1 MNDTSA
7 FSVGYTML
15 TTRGT
20 KTRVDGQDWVRVVGS
35 EGNAAILSLG
45 VTHALTPKLSMVT
58 SLGVG
63 LTNDSPNYTFGI
75 RFPYRF

>member
-1 MNDTSA
+1 
-7 FSVGYTML
+7 
-15 TTRGT
+15 
-20 KTRVDGQDWVRVVGS
+20 
-35 EGNAAILSLG
+35 
-45 VTHALTPKLSMVT
+45 MVT

>member
-1 MNDTSA
+1 
-7 FSVGYTML
+7 
-15 TTRGT
+15 
-20 KTRVDGQDWVRVVGS
+20 VRVVGS